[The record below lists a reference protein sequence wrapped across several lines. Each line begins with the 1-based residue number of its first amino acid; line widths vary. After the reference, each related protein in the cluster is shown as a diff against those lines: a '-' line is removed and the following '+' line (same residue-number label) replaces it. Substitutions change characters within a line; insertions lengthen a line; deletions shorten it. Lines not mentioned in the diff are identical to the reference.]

1 MDVRKSYNL
10 WSSQYDTNEN
20 KTRDLE
26 ARAMREIL
34 SRVSFTRCLE
44 LGCGTGKN
52 TEWLLQKAKRVLA
65 VDLSEEMM
73 AKAKD
78 KINSDAVEFLL
89 ADISKEWAFPVK
101 QFDLITFSLVL
112 EHIQD
117 LNHIFR
123 EASRTI
129 NDGGH
134 LYVGELHPF
143 KQYAGSKARFV
154 TPEGLHVVEC
164 YNHHLSDFTTAAI
177 NNGFTLEQLQE
188 YFDEDDKQGIPRLLT
203 LLFSKQIRS
212 F

>member
-1 MDVRKSYNL
+1 MGVRQSYNL

-26 ARAMREIL
+26 ARALREIL
-34 SRVSFTRCLE
+34 SRISFTHCLE

-52 TEWLLQKAKRVLA
+52 TEWLHRNAYRVLA
-65 VDLSEEMM
+65 VDLSEEMIG
-73 AKAKD
+73 KAKE
-78 KINSDAVEFLL
+78 KINSGAVEFLL
-89 ADISKEWAFPVK
+89 ADISKAWAFPIK

-112 EHIQD
+112 EHIED
-117 LNHIFR
+117 LNHIFH

-129 NDGGH
+129 KDGGH

-143 KQYAGSKARFV
+143 KQYAGSKARFE

-164 YNHHLSDFTTAAI
+164 YTHHISDFMTAAT
-177 NNGFTLEQLQE
+177 NNGFTLERLYE
-188 YFDEDDKQGIPRLLT
+188 YFDEDDKQGVPRLLT
-203 LLFSKQIRS
+203 LLFRKKVRS